1 MINHSN
7 CKHPSTSG
15 ARSKCRK
22 ARASGK
28 EFTAEEGATPM
39 ELDLSKSTSRK
50 KDDEDR
56 YGQTPRDRDKQ
67 CDVCGVER
75 IAWRGLDVISNVV
88 LYVGQRCKYYVAQDP
103 NGPVALD

>member
-22 ARASGK
+22 ARAAGS
-28 EFTAEEGATPM
+28 EFTAEEGATPRD
-39 ELDLSKSTSRK
+39 LDLSKSTSRK

-75 IAWRGLDVISNVV
+75 IAWRGLDVISDIV

>member
-7 CKHPSTSG
+7 CSHPSTSS

-22 ARASGK
+22 AKAGGGEYTGSG
-28 EFTAEEGATPM
+28 GATPRVIG
-39 ELDLSKSTSRK
+39 EKSTAER
-50 KDDEDR
+50 DT

-75 IAWRGLDVISNVV
+75 IAWRGLDVISGIV
-88 LYVGQRCKYYVAQDP
+88 LYVGDRCKYYVVQDP
-103 NGPVALD
+103 DGAVALD

>member
-22 ARASGK
+22 ARAAGT
-28 EFTAEEGATPM
+28 EFTAEEGATPKVVGTRAPA
-39 ELDLSKSTSRK
+39 E
-50 KDDEDR
+50 KDN

-75 IAWRGLDVISNVV
+75 IAWRGLDVISGIV
-88 LYVGQRCKYYVAQDP
+88 LYVGQKCFYYVKADP
-103 NGPVALD
+103 DGPVELD